1 MARKTSP
8 LTLVDALASLI
19 DSLPEGLTVSGIHSH
34 ESGATLNLSARNAEQ
49 VRGLFPKASRSP
61 GYDAGV
67 FSVEGRAEINDGV
80 RRLAVEVS
88 ARETVST
95 VKVVIYAHEDAD
107 LYAIGVWCAETG
119 RRLYSLAA
127 GAERTVYVAAD
138 SLDILHRLV
147 GVGNPAADTAEA
159 QA

>member
-1 MARKTSP
+1 MARKTTT

-34 ESGATLNLSARNAEQ
+34 ESGATLALSARNAEQ

-61 GYDAGV
+61 GYDTGV
-67 FSVEGRAEINDGV
+67 FTVEGRAEVNDGV

-88 ARETVST
+88 ARESVPT
-95 VKVVIYAHEDAD
+95 VKVLIYAHEDAD
-107 LYAIGVWCAETG
+107 LYSVGAWDAQTG
-119 RRLYSLAA
+119 RRLYSLSA
-127 GAERTVYVAAD
+127 GEERIVLVPSDA
-138 SLDILHRLV
+138 LDTLHRLV
-147 GVGNPAADTAEA
+147 GVGVPADTAEA